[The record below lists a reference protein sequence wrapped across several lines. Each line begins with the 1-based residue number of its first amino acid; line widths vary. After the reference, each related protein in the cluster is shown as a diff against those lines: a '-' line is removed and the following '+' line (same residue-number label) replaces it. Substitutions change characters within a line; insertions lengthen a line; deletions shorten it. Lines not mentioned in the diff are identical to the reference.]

1 MILLV
6 TSLQLDC
13 ATGHSPL
20 SSASQPGL
28 NPPHYPL
35 IQPTFPEIAYEDIFG
50 AYVKGLAG
58 MHVDIHCS
66 SLIYPGSCATAEGD
80 QVSSASFHFS
90 ESHADY
96 LSLPHACEKHI
107 SFYSLHYNFPSYAFS
122 NFPSNS
128 QNSLEL
134 PWGLRSTIM
143 VFFTED

>member
-1 MILLV
+1 MTLLV
-6 TSLQLDC
+6 TGLQLDC

-80 QVSSASFHFS
+80 QVSSASFHFG

-96 LSLPHACEKHI
+96 LFLFHMHVKSTYPFILSTTIFPHMPFQI
-107 SFYSLHYNFPSYAFS
+107 SQAT
-122 NFPSNS
+122 
-128 QNSLEL
+128 
-134 PWGLRSTIM
+134 LRTL
-143 VFFTED
+143 